1 MTSML
6 SDNERDKRL
15 DSFDK
20 TFSKD
25 LDDTVER
32 QKKEIEQRYKQEFTS
47 EMNQAEECAKKLRLY
62 WGEIHRLRAEM
73 LNDLLKQGE

>member
-20 TFSKD
+20 TFNKD

-32 QKKEIEQRYKQEFTS
+32 QKMEIEQRYKQEFTS
-47 EMNQAEECAKKLRLY
+47 EMNQAEECAKKWRLY

>member
-1 MTSML
+1 MS
-6 SDNERDKRL
+6 SEDERDKRL

-25 LDDTVER
+25 LEDALER

-47 EMNQAEECAKKLRLY
+47 EMNQAEECAKNSDFI
-62 WGEIHRLRAEM
+62 GAEIHRLRAEM
-73 LNDLLKQGE
+73 LNDLLRQWE

>member
-25 LDDTVER
+25 LDDALER

-47 EMNQAEECAKKLRLY
+47 EMNQAEECAKN
-62 WGEIHRLRAEM
+62 GDFIGAEIHRLRAEM

>member
-1 MTSML
+1 MS
-6 SDNERDKRL
+6 SEDERDKRL

-25 LDDTVER
+25 LEDALDR

-47 EMNQAEECAKKLRLY
+47 EMNQAEECAKN
-62 WGEIHRLRAEM
+62 GDFIGAEIHRLRAEM
-73 LNDLLKQGE
+73 LNDLLNQGE